1 MIADVDRIRVTM
13 QQMDRVLRALE
24 DLRLTVLPKNP
35 QLFASMAEAPLDDL
49 NRLRS
54 EINEYVVE
62 LAPTA

>member
-24 DLRLTVLPKNP
+24 DLRLTILPKNP

-49 NRLRS
+49 KRLRS

>member
-24 DLRLTVLPKNP
+24 DLRLTILPNNP

-49 NRLRS
+49 KRLRS
-54 EINEYVVE
+54 EINEYVVD